1 MARIPTLKLND
12 GNSIPFL
19 GFGTGTALSKRRQ
32 EKPGFNKDLVEII
45 KSAIKQ
51 GIRHI
56 DGAQGYGNE
65 EEIGVAIKES
75 GIPREELFI
84 TTKVRDIKDLPG
96 AIDVSLEK
104 LQLEYVDLYLIHSPY
119 AAEELSDLQKAWLA
133 MESIKTSGKAKS
145 IGVSNHLQPHL
156 EAILEV
162 ATIIPAVNQIEF
174 HPYLQRGN
182 NYVPWLKE
190 HGIEVTSYNG
200 LTPLRKGLGGPLDG
214 PLKDIAQKH
223 RVSENAVLIQWQIQQ
238 DIVPITTSS
247 KPERIAEYL
256 QGVELKLSPDE
267 VEEITQLGLSHHFRA
282 SQVARFDPED
292 RS

>member
-1 MARIPTLKLND
+1 MAPIPTLKLND
-12 GNSIPFL
+12 GYSIPLL

-32 EKPGFNKDLVEII
+32 EKPSFNQDLVDII
-45 KSAIKQ
+45 QSAIKQ

-65 EEIGVAIKES
+65 EEIGVAVKES
-75 GIPREELFI
+75 GVPREELFI

-104 LQLEYVDLYLIHSPY
+104 LKLEYVDLYLIHSPY
-119 AAEELSDLQKAWLA
+119 GAEQFSDLQKAWLA
-133 MESIKTSGKAKS
+133 MESIKKSGKAKS
-145 IGVSNHLQPHL
+145 IGVSNHLRPHI

-162 ATIIPAVNQIEF
+162 ATIVPAVNQIEF

-182 NYVPWLKE
+182 NFVPWLKE
-190 HGIEVTSYNG
+190 KGIEVTSYNG
-200 LTPLRKGLGGPLDG
+200 LIPLRKGAGGPLDG
-214 PLKDIAQKH
+214 PLKDIAKKH
-223 RVSENAVLIQWQIQQ
+223 VATENAVLIQWQIQQ

-247 KPERIAEYL
+247 KPDRIVEYL
-256 QGVELKLSPDE
+256 RGVELKLEPEE
-267 VEEITQLGLSHHFRA
+267 VERITRLGLSHHFRA
-282 SQVARFDPED
+282 SQVARFDSED